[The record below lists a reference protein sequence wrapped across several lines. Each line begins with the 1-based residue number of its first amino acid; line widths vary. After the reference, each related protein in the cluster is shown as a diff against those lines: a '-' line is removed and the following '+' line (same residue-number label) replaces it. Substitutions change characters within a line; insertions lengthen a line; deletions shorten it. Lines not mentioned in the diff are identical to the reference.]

1 MEREKESVNA
11 GSARKS
17 VAETLVQACTVKLV
31 KGDITREQVDAL
43 VNAANTSLSGGG
55 GVDGAIHQAGG
66 PEIMEACDEI
76 RNKRG
81 GIATGEAVLTT
92 AGKLPAAYVIHTAG
106 PVWHDGKSG
115 ENRLLAKCYRNSLH
129 LACKH
134 NLKSIAFPNIS
145 TGVYGFPKQKAAEI
159 AVKVIMNFVKKQNTC
174 LQEIRFVCF
183 DDENHRIYQKLI
195 PDEQLIRND

>member
-1 MEREKESVNA
+1 MREEEDVRSGLEKKA
-11 GSARKS
+11 A
-17 VAETLVQACTVKLV
+17 ATLVQACSIRLL
-31 KGDITREQVDAL
+31 KGDITHQQVDAL

-55 GVDGAIHQAGG
+55 GVDGAIHKAGG
-66 PEIMEACDEI
+66 PSIIEACAEI

-92 AGKLPAAYVIHTAG
+92 AGMLPAGYIIHTAG

-115 ENRLLAKCYRNSLH
+115 ESRLLAKCYRNSLK

-134 NLKSIAFPNIS
+134 NLQTIAFPNIS

-159 AVKVIMNFVKKQNTC
+159 AVKEVVNFVKKQNTS
-174 LQEIRFVCF
+174 LREIHFVCF
-183 DDENHRIYQKLI
+183 DDENHQIYQKLM
-195 PDEQLIRND
+195 PDEQLIKNDGS